1 LNLDN
6 LMPLTGEYPA
16 RIERARSLMAE
27 QGIDALLLLTGPN
40 LMYFTGMPYGRSGSR
55 PFVYVLPA
63 DGNPTLIV
71 QNGRQFETH
80 VFTGVGDI
88 RTYSRLSHLPLTVI
102 QGALED
108 RGLPHGRIGVELGG
122 EMVMDIPFGEFLA
135 LQGALPDVSFVDASS
150 LLWQLRTIKSPAE
163 IERVARACEITL
175 EAYDHTFG
183 IVEPGMSEAAIE
195 RVMITHM
202 LELGGGSPW
211 VLITSGAGNYD
222 LVSKGGS
229 SRRVEMG
236 DMVWMDSGCQV
247 DGYFSDF
254 GRAGVLGG
262 PSPAQEEAQHAIHQ
276 ITHAAITLMQP
287 GAATADIAVFCNE
300 AVRALDL
307 PITSNISGLAA
318 RVGHGLGTVVTE
330 QPSLAEDDSTL
341 LAPGMI
347 LTIEPGIATDYGT
360 FHIEE
365 NVLITSNGPRVLT
378 EGHWQLWT
386 I

>member
-1 LNLDN
+1 LNLDS
-6 LMPLTGEYPA
+6 LRPLTGEYPA
-16 RIERARSLMAE
+16 RIERARSLMTE
-27 QGIDALLLLTGPN
+27 QAIDALLLLTGPN
-40 LMYFTGMPYGRSGSR
+40 LVYFTGMPCGRSGSR

-63 DGNPTLIV
+63 DGKPTLIV
-71 QNGRQFETH
+71 QDGRQFETH
-80 VFTGVGDI
+80 AFTGVGDI
-88 RTYSRLSHLPLTVI
+88 RTYSGLSHLPLTVI

-108 RGLPHGRIGVELGG
+108 RGLLHGRIGVELGG

-150 LLWQLRTIKSPAE
+150 LLWQLRMIKSPAE

-175 EAYDHTFG
+175 EAYDRTFG
-183 IVEPGMSEAAIE
+183 VVEPGMSEVVIE

-202 LELGGGSPW
+202 LELGGRSPW

-222 LVSKGGS
+222 LVSKGGG

-262 PSPAQEEAQHAIHQ
+262 PSPAQEEAQRAIHQ

-287 GAATADIAVFCNE
+287 GAAVADIAVFCNE
-300 AVRALDL
+300 AVRVLDI

-330 QPSLAEDDSTL
+330 QPSLAEDDPTL

-378 EGHWQLWT
+378 EGHWQLWA

>member
-1 LNLDN
+1 
-6 LMPLTGEYPA
+6 
-16 RIERARSLMAE
+16 MAE
-27 QGIDALLLLTGPN
+27 QAIDALLLLTGPN
-40 LMYFTGMPYGRSGSR
+40 LVYFTGMPCGRSGSR
-55 PFVYVLPA
+55 PFVYVLPV
-63 DGNPTLIV
+63 DGEPTLIV
-71 QNGRQFETH
+71 QDGRQFETH

-88 RTYSRLSHLPLTVI
+88 RTYSGLSHLPLTVI

-108 RGLPHGRIGVELGG
+108 RRLMRGRIGVELGG
-122 EMVMDIPFGEFLA
+122 EMVMDIPFSEFLA

-150 LLWQLRTIKSPAE
+150 LLWQLRMIKSPAE
-163 IERVARACEITL
+163 TERVARACEITL
-175 EAYDHTFG
+175 EAYDRTFG
-183 IVEPGMSEAAIE
+183 VVEPGMSEAAIE
-195 RVMITHM
+195 RLMITHM
-202 LELGGGSPW
+202 LELGGRSPW

-222 LVSKGGS
+222 LVSKGGG

-262 PSPAQEEAQHAIHQ
+262 PSPAQEEAQRAIHQ
-276 ITHAAITLMQP
+276 ITHDTITLMQP
-287 GAATADIAVFCNE
+287 GAAAADIAVFCNE

-330 QPSLAEDDSTL
+330 QPSLAEDDPTL

-378 EGHWQLWT
+378 EGHWQLWA

>member
-1 LNLDN
+1 LNLDS
-6 LMPLTGEYPA
+6 LTPLTGEYPA

-27 QGIDALLLLTGPN
+27 HAIDALLLLTGPN
-40 LMYFTGMPYGRSGSR
+40 LVYFTGMPCGRSGSR

-63 DGNPTLIV
+63 DGEPTLIV
-71 QNGRQFETH
+71 QDGRQFETH

-108 RGLPHGRIGVELGG
+108 RGLMRGRIGVELGG
-122 EMVMDIPFGEFLA
+122 EMVMDIPFGEFLT
-135 LQGALPDVSFVDASS
+135 LQGTLPDVSFVDASS
-150 LLWQLRTIKSPAE
+150 LLWQLRMVKSPAE

-175 EAYDHTFG
+175 EAYDRTFG
-183 IVEPGMSEAAIE
+183 DVEPGMSEAAIE
-195 RVMITHM
+195 RVMIAHM
-202 LELGGGSPW
+202 LELGGRSPW

-222 LVSKGGS
+222 LVSKGGG

-247 DGYFSDF
+247 EGYFSDF

-262 PSPAQEEAQHAIHQ
+262 PTPAQEEAQRAIHQ
-276 ITHAAITLMQP
+276 ITHDAIALMQP
-287 GAATADIAVFCNE
+287 GAAAADIAAFCNK

-307 PITSNISGLAA
+307 PITSNISDLAA
-318 RVGHGLGTVVTE
+318 RVGHGLGMVVTE
-330 QPSLAEDDSTL
+330 QPSLAEGDSTR

-378 EGHWQLWT
+378 EGHWQLWA